1 MPVIMQSLCNIL
13 RKHWSSILE
22 DGGILMILECHGK
35 ENMGVYGVRPCCS
48 TEINM
53 HLPTTFIEQNSD
65 IFIHILT
72 MWH

>member
-1 MPVIMQSLCNIL
+1 MAVIMQSLCNIL
-13 RKHWSSILE
+13 RKQWNSILE
-22 DGGILMILECHGK
+22 DGGILVILECQGK
-35 ENMGVYGVRPCCS
+35 ENISFYGMKTGCS

-65 IFIHILT
+65 LFIHILT